1 MPVAELIYALR
12 MAKEEGER
20 FLFEMSI
27 QGFAEF
33 DVDKQT
39 ISLTDRL
46 FEYLLNWTGER
57 DYDVIQFISRIGQG
71 SNAQISLLNYDM
83 DIAGVGRIAVSD
95 SQQVNLYPRGG
106 RITMKKDVDFIFDG
120 RINAGLFNYWGQGYS
135 FDYQGFRIDMPQI
148 DSMRFKVREFNP
160 PPGERAALVDV
171 QTVLQDLQGQLLIDQ
186 PNNKSS
192 REFYP
197 EYPIFQALNSSF
209 VYYDD
214 RRIHNGIG

>member
-1 MPVAELIYALR
+1 
-12 MAKEEGER
+12 
-20 FLFEMSI
+20 
-27 QGFAEF
+27 
-33 DVDKQT
+33 
-39 ISLTDRL
+39 
-46 FEYLLNWTGER
+46 
-57 DYDVIQFISRIGQG
+57 
-71 SNAQISLLNYDM
+71 
-83 DIAGVGRIAVSD
+83 
-95 SQQVNLYPRGG
+95 
-106 RITMKKDVDFIFDG
+106 MKKDVDFIFDG

-186 PNNKSS
+186 QPTLRN
-192 REFYP
+192 FI

-214 RRIHNGIG
+214 RRILVL